1 MSESLETMNP
11 YEGFK
16 LLREH
21 APVSQLEADGP
32 WQVAR
37 HADVNAI
44 LRDHATFS
52 SDVSMQ
58 PEEKRGAPSMLF
70 SDPPVHHRL
79 RRLVSVAFKP
89 SQIQLQEEQIRLRCN
104 DLLDAIPINTEVDL
118 VTALAAPLPVMVI
131 AEMLGVEDGDMATFK
146 AWSDEIFSNIGEI
159 LFGTPS
165 PESERAAEEMNAYF
179 LQRIND
185 LREHPKN
192 HLLGQLVATE
202 TEDGV
207 LDDEELLSFCRLLLI
222 AGNETTT
229 GLITASARIFHEN
242 PNTLAELKQ
251 KPELAATFVEEALRF
266 YSPFSATV
274 RRTTK
279 DVEIAGQKI
288 AAGQLVVPLIASA
301 NRDEQVFTDPDKFKL
316 DRDTNP
322 HLAMGYGIHFCLGAH
337 LARLEG
343 KIVAEELARRYS
355 NVTLTSPKTATVGDL
370 GGPKELAVVFGL
382 NAGFGA
388 MCSPIDRQ

>member
-11 YEGFK
+11 YDGFK
-16 LLREH
+16 LMREH
-21 APVSQLEADGP
+21 APVSQLEAGGP

-89 SQIQLQEEQIRLRCN
+89 SQIQVQEEQIRLRCN

-118 VTALAAPLPVMVI
+118 VTALAAPLPVIVI

-185 LREHPKN
+185 LREHPKS

-207 LDDEELLSFCRLLLI
+207 LDGEELLSFCRLLLI

-242 PNTLAELKQ
+242 PNTLAELKR
-251 KPELAATFVEEALRF
+251 KPELAASFVEEALRF

-279 DVEIAGQKI
+279 DVEISGQKI
-288 AAGQLVVPLIASA
+288 PAGELVVPLIASA
-301 NRDEQVFTDPDKFKL
+301 NRDEQVFTDPDSFRL

-322 HLAMGYGIHFCLGAH
+322 HLALGYGIHFCLGAH

-343 KIVAEELARRYS
+343 KIVAEEMARRFCS
-355 NVTLTSPKTATVGDL
+355 VTLTNPKTATVGDL
-370 GGPKELAVVFGL
+370 GGPKELAVMF
-382 NAGFGA
+382 
-388 MCSPIDRQ
+388 S

>member
-89 SQIQLQEEQIRLRCN
+89 SQIQVQEEQIRLRCN

-118 VTALAAPLPVMVI
+118 VTALAAPLPVIVI

-185 LREHPKN
+185 LREHPKS

-242 PNTLAELKQ
+242 PNTLAELKR
-251 KPELAATFVEEALRF
+251 KPELAASFVEEALRF

-279 DVEIAGQKI
+279 DVEISGQKI
-288 AAGQLVVPLIASA
+288 PAGELVVPLIASA
-301 NRDEQVFTDPDKFKL
+301 NRDEQVFTDPDSFRL

-322 HLAMGYGIHFCLGAH
+322 HLALGYGIHFCLGAH

-343 KIVAEELARRYS
+343 KIVAEEMARRFCS
-355 NVTLTSPKTATVGDL
+355 VTLTNPKTATVGDL
-370 GGPKELAVVFGL
+370 GGPKELAVMF
-382 NAGFGA
+382 
-388 MCSPIDRQ
+388 S

>member
-11 YEGFK
+11 YDGFK
-16 LLREH
+16 LMREH
-21 APVSQLEADGP
+21 APVSQLEAGGP

-89 SQIQLQEEQIRLRCN
+89 SQIQVQEEQIRLRCN

-118 VTALAAPLPVMVI
+118 VTALAAPLPVIVI

-185 LREHPKN
+185 LREHPKS

-242 PNTLAELKQ
+242 PNTLVELKQ

-279 DVEIAGQKI
+279 DVEISGQKI
-288 AAGQLVVPLIASA
+288 PAGELVVPLIASA
-301 NRDEQVFTDPDKFKL
+301 NRDEQVFTDPDSFRL

-322 HLAMGYGIHFCLGAH
+322 HLALGYGIHFCLGAH

-343 KIVAEELARRYS
+343 KIVAEEMARRFCS
-355 NVTLTSPKTATVGDL
+355 VTLTNPKTATVGDL
-370 GGPKELAVVFGL
+370 GGPKELAVMF
-382 NAGFGA
+382 
-388 MCSPIDRQ
+388 S